1 MAAMNDRH
9 GGTTTTY
16 LTSIMLRQHSRD
28 VEAGKIVEK
37 PPTTEETRVKR
48 SVFSDLTVGLPMQRL
63 CFSRIE
69 ERVCRVWG

>member
-1 MAAMNDRH
+1 
-9 GGTTTTY
+9 
-16 LTSIMLRQHSRD
+16 
-28 VEAGKIVEK
+28 VEK

-63 CFSRIE
+63 CLSRIE